1 MAFLGLG
8 SNNVVKKSLL
18 IVVSKNFDAVA
29 DGLDE
34 KFDDTGAVKD
44 GTYRLKRWERRWL
57 TQVKLEQMPYT
68 PKPRMLPK
76 LITHLLL
83 AFPGRFRRVGRG

>member
-44 GTYRLKRWERRWL
+44 GTYRLKRWE
-57 TQVKLEQMPYT
+57 
-68 PKPRMLPK
+68 
-76 LITHLLL
+76 
-83 AFPGRFRRVGRG
+83 G